1 MYVMYILNEF
11 RSFDTLPIF
20 TRHLKNVR
28 CCDGDS
34 VRLECHVSAQPKP
47 HIVWKKDDVEL
58 SEYNIDISTKYE
70 NGHAVLTINHIYA
83 EDEGE
88 YKCIATNS
96 SGTSI
101 SVACIVVDGKPNNFF
116 KNISYFR

>member
-1 MYVMYILNEF
+1 MLPTFTKHLN
-11 RSFDTLPIF
+11 
-20 TRHLKNVR
+20 NAR

-47 HIVWKKDDVEL
+47 HITWKKDDVEL
-58 SEYNIDISTKYE
+58 SECNADISTKYDGE
-70 NGHAVLTINHIYA
+70 HAVLIIDRIYP

-96 SGTSI
+96 IGTSI
-101 SVACIVVDGKPNNFF
+101 SAACIVVDGN
-116 KNISYFR
+116 